1 MGAPT
6 PLRGETLAGIRM
18 MIVGQGPSEHGD
30 PDRPLEG
37 AADKLGPLM
46 GLTPALFVDRYARIN
61 LNAQWIGKAGKGDVF
76 DISEGYVAAKVL
88 LRGSWTHYVLLG
100 QKVAQCFGIKSD
112 PCTAV
117 EAIGKHF
124 LLIPHPS
131 GINQWWNKPYNRSR
145 AAAKLKEF
153 LL

>member
-1 MGAPT
+1 MNSNI
-6 PLRGETLAGIRM
+6 L
-18 MIVGQGPSEHGD
+18 IVGQGPSQHGD

-37 AADKLGPLM
+37 AADRLGPLL
-46 GLTPALFVDRYARIN
+46 GITPALFINRYARIN

-76 DISEGYVAAKVL
+76 DIAEGYTSTKVL

-117 EAIGKHF
+117 EAINKHF
-124 LLIPHPS
+124 LLLPHPS
-131 GINQWWNKPYNRSR
+131 GINRWWNDAENRSR
-145 AAAKLKEF
+145 ASAKMREF